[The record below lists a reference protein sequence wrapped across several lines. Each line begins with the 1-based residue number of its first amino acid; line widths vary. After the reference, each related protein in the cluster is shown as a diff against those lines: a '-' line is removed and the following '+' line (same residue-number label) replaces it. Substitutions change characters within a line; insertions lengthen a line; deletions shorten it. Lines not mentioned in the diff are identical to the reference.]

1 MRTFRPL
8 LALAVA
14 GAALFAAPGAQAAVN
29 CFGPDSMYLCV
40 VTPQVNKTTRTECVY
55 VGGDTC
61 QTVTVPWFTT
71 TGSAGIY
78 CGGAWRCD
86 Q

>member
-29 CFGPDSMYLCV
+29 CFGPDTMYLCV
-40 VTPQVNKTTRTECVY
+40 ITPTVNLKGSRTECVY

-61 QTVTVPWFTT
+61 QNVTIPWPTT
-71 TGSAGIY
+71 SGSVGIY
-78 CGGAWRCD
+78 CGGMWTCD
-86 Q
+86 